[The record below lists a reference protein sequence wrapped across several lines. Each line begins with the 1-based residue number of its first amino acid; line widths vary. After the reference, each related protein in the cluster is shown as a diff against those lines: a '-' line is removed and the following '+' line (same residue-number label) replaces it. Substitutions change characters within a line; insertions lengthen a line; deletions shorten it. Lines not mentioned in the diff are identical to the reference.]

1 MFSILTVSACENFL
15 LTLVDME
22 IYKTLIYICL
32 FLLTMSILQLPV
44 DATLPGPQFSLPAS
58 VRLHV
63 YESVELELSLLPDD
77 QGFTTPL
84 HLHPD
89 PSTPTR

>member
-1 MFSILTVSACENFL
+1 MFHKNKCCALN
-15 LTLVDME
+15 
-22 IYKTLIYICL
+22 LI
-32 FLLTMSILQLPV
+32 FSQLPLG
-44 DATLPGPQFSLPAS
+44 ASLPDPQFSIPAN

-77 QGFTTPL
+77 KGFTTPL

-89 PSTPTR
+89 PTTPTR